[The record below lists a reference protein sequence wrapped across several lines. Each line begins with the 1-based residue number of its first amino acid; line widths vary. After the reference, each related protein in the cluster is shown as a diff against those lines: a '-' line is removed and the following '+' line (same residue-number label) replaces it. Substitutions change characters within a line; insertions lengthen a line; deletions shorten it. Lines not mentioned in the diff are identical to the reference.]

1 MTTVAGRKDI
11 FHAINRLGFE
21 NFCEMNMRLKFM

>member
-11 FHAINRLGFE
+11 FHAINRLGFR
-21 NFCEMNMRLKFM
+21 NFCEMNVWLNFM